1 MVRRVN
7 RSLAQR
13 VREIRE
19 DLFGEAGGAL
29 ADALGLPHA
38 TWHNFESGVTIPAP
52 VILHF
57 IDVTGAE
64 PHWLRTGEGDKYR
77 DRGGPTSS

>member
-19 DLFGEAGGAL
+19 DLFGEDGGAM
-29 ADALGLPHA
+29 ADALGLRHA
-38 TWHNFESGVTIPAP
+38 TWRNYESGVTIPAP

-64 PHWLRTGEGDKYR
+64 PHWLRTGEGAKYR
-77 DRGGPTSS
+77 DPGGATRR